1 MQLKEIKSKPLEI
14 KYAGKKYSIDIDQE
28 LLIDDSLVNSQIA
41 DVPRNYAFL
50 CLLRDKYVNRRNVL
64 EAQMNNAFSQAWIY
78 YKESDSRMNNELA
91 THKASTNKKY
101 LSLKSKYLKASDKAN
116 VFISLCKAYETR
128 ERMIQ
133 TLSSNLRK
141 QS

>member
-101 LSLKSKYLKASDKAN
+101 LSLKNKYLKASDKAN